1 LVQKRKE
8 ELLKKFS
15 ENGLLVTSHGFERII
30 GHSLDAD
37 RVISLARESRQW
49 LVSNEFLIEYVENGV
64 KKEEAVSAPAA
75 VVSIAVPAEPM
86 PHHAPLTAS
95 LDSAQETQALIV
107 EPPPEIPECRRPA
120 EEARMA
126 VVVEQR
132 GRSIFAKE
140 TESQLI
146 ISRESDVTGKST
158 CEGKIEDFVDYFN
171 ERYKNLREII
181 RGRENYLGAVPI
193 EVLKRYKGEAS
204 TIVGMIKE
212 KRESKKGYR
221 FLEVEDPT
229 GEISVLIP
237 QNNDALIRLYNTLL
251 EDEVVG
257 IQGKLNNELFIASD
271 IVEPELPVNYKGNYA
286 QEPVYAAF
294 LSDIHVGSNLFLERE
309 FQGFLD
315 WLNLKGGNDDLAGK
329 VKYLLVA
336 GDLVDGIGIYPN
348 QEKELVIPDIYRQ
361 YDFLAKL
368 LEGVP
373 DYIEIV
379 LSLGNH
385 DAVRGAEPQP
395 MLPDDLAGRLCDMP
409 NVHLVSNPIWVTVHG
424 VKVLMYH
431 GTSFDTIIGKV
442 PGCSYS
448 KPENAM
454 MECLKKRHLVPMYKE
469 DAISPE
475 KYDYLAIKEVP
486 DVFHAGHVHTNGYAN
501 YRGVKIINSGTWQ
514 ARTKYQEQLGH
525 MPTPGRVPLMNLQTH
540 EISVKHFVE

>member
-1 LVQKRKE
+1 MVQKRKE
-8 ELLKKFS
+8 EIIKKFS

-30 GHSLDAD
+30 GHSLDAEK
-37 RVISLARESRQW
+37 VIFLAKERRQW

-64 KKEEAVSAPAA
+64 KKEETVSAPAVA
-75 VVSIAVPAEPM
+75 SCVVASEPKISHPPSIAP
-86 PHHAPLTAS
+86 
-95 LDSAQETQALIV
+95 LDSAQETQALII
-107 EPPPEIPECRRPA
+107 EPSPEIPECRRPS
-120 EEARMA
+120 EEARME
-126 VVVEQR
+126 VIVER
-132 GRSIFAKE
+132 GKRGIFAKE
-140 TESQLI
+140 LEPQLI

-171 ERYKNLREII
+171 ERYRNLREII

-193 EVLKRYKGEAS
+193 EHLKRYKGEVS

-229 GEISVLIP
+229 GEITVLIP
-237 QNNDALIRLYNTLL
+237 QNNDALIRLYSRLL

-257 IQGKLNNELFIASD
+257 VEGKLMNELFIASD
-271 IVEPELPVNYKGNYA
+271 IVEPELPISYKGNYA

-315 WLNLKGGNDDLAGK
+315 WLNLKGGNADLAEK

-395 MLPDDLAGRLCDMP
+395 VLPEDLAGRLCDMP
-409 NVHLVSNPIWVTVHG
+409 NVHLTSNPIWVTVHG

-448 KPENAM
+448 KPETAM

-469 DAISPE
+469 DSISPE
-475 KYDYLAIKEVP
+475 KNDYLAIKEVP

-501 YRGVKIINSGTWQ
+501 YRGVKVVNSGTWQ
-514 ARTKYQEQLGH
+514 ARTKYQEELGH
-525 MPTPGRVPLMNLQTH
+525 MPTPGRVPIMNLQTH
-540 EISVKHFVE
+540 ELSVKHFVE